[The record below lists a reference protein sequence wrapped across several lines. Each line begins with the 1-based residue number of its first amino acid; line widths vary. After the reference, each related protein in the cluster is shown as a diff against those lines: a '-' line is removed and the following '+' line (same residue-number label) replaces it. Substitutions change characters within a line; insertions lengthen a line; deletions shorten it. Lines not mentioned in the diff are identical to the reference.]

1 MKLSELLQ
9 QYKQPFE
16 KTYGH
21 RLLPS
26 HRKAMNSIL
35 ECRTPDAGEMIV
47 QCPDCGRFEWRPK
60 SCGNRNCPGCQN
72 HETSVW
78 LNRQQSK
85 LLPVPYFLVT
95 FTVPASLR
103 KLAWHNQRVFFS
115 CLFDASADTLRA
127 LAGNERF
134 LGGNIGMTGVLHT
147 NSRQLDFHPHIHYIV
162 PAGAVEPENWLWKR
176 SKGKFLFPQRALT
189 RIFRARL
196 VALLRSKGL
205 RLPEVF
211 ARGDWVVHCQY
222 AGSGAPALKY
232 LARYLYRGVI
242 AEKRI
247 IRNKDGLVTFLWRES
262 KTKKWRRKTMPGQ
275 HFLWLVL
282 QHTLPCGFRR
292 VRDYGFLHG
301 NSRRLLTLIQLLLN
315 ARPVMTELPERPVF
329 KCPDCGT
336 AMAIRGF
343 RQRGYFNSRSPP
355 AEALNLLN

>member
-1 MKLSELLQ
+1 MIRLSDLLQ
-9 QYKQPFE
+9 QYQQAFE
-16 KTYGH
+16 QTYGN

-26 HRKAMNSIL
+26 QRQAINAIAA
-35 ECRTPDAGEMIV
+35 CRTPDAGEMIV

-78 LNRQQSK
+78 LNRQQGK

-103 KLAWHNQRVFFS
+103 KLAWQHQRVFFS
-115 CLFDASADTLRA
+115 CLFDASADTLRS
-127 LAGNERF
+127 LARNEKF

-147 NSRQLDFHPHIHYIV
+147 NSRQLAFHPHIHYIV
-162 PAGAVEPENWLWKR
+162 PAGAFEPDKRLWKR
-176 SKGKFLFPQRALT
+176 SKGKFLFPQRALAKL
-189 RIFRARL
+189 FRARL
-196 VALLRSKGL
+196 VALLRS
-205 RLPEVF
+205 RDMRIPEVF
-211 ARGDWVVHCQY
+211 ASGDWVVHCQH

-247 IRNKDGLVTFLWRES
+247 ISNANGLVTFVWREG
-262 KTKKWRRKTMPGQ
+262 KTKKWQRKTMPGQ

-282 QHTLPCGFRR
+282 QHTLPGGFRR

-301 NSRRLLTLIQLLLN
+301 NSRRLLTLIQLLLH
-315 ARPVMTELPERPVF
+315 ARPAQTALPERPAF
-329 KCPDCGT
+329 KCPDCGS
-336 AMAIRGF
+336 AMSIKGF
-343 RQRGYFNSRSPP
+343 RCPGSSRSPP
-355 AEALNLLN
+355 TAPLNLHN

>member
-1 MKLSELLQ
+1 MKLADLLR

-16 KTYGH
+16 QTYGH
-21 RLLPS
+21 RLLHS
-26 HRKAMNSIL
+26 QRRAINAIL
-35 ECRTPDAGEMIV
+35 ACRTPDAGEMIV
-47 QCPDCGRFEWRPK
+47 QCQDCGRFEWRPQ

-78 LNRQQSK
+78 LNRQQGK

-103 KLAWHNQRVFFS
+103 KLAWHHQRVFFS

-127 LAGNERF
+127 LAGNDKF
-134 LGGNIGMTGVLHT
+134 LGGTHGMTGVLHT
-147 NSRQLDFHPHIHYIV
+147 NSRQLAFHPHIHYIV
-162 PAGAVEPENWLWKR
+162 PAGAIEAEKRLWKR

-189 RIFRARL
+189 KIFRAKL
-196 VALLRSKGL
+196 VALLRSQGL

-211 ARGDWVVHCQY
+211 ARGDWVVHCQH

-247 IRNKDGLVTFLWRES
+247 ISNKNGIVTFLWRES
-262 KTKKWRRKTMPGQ
+262 KTKKWQRKTIPGAQ
-275 HFLWLVL
+275 FLWQVL
-282 QHTLPCGFRR
+282 QHTLPGEFRR

-301 NSRRLLTLIQLLLN
+301 NSRGLLTLIQLLLR
-315 ARPVMTELPERPVF
+315 ASPAQSVLPERPAF
-329 KCPDCGT
+329 KCPDCGG
-336 AMAIRGF
+336 AMAIKGF
-343 RQRGYFNSRSPP
+343 RCPGSSRSPP
-355 AEALNLLN
+355 ARPLNHIN

>member
-1 MKLSELLQ
+1 MIRLSDLLK

-16 KTYGH
+16 QTYGH

-26 HRKAMNSIL
+26 QRQAINAIL
-35 ECRTPDAGEMIV
+35 ACRTPDAGEMIV
-47 QCPDCGRFEWRPK
+47 QCPDYRRFEWRPK
-60 SCGNRNCPGCQN
+60 SCGNRNCPSCQN

-78 LNRQQSK
+78 LNRQQAK

-103 KLAWHNQRVFFS
+103 KLAWNHQRVFFS
-115 CLFDASADTLRA
+115 CLFDASAHALRA
-127 LAGNERF
+127 LAGNEKF
-134 LGGNIGMTGVLHT
+134 LGGIPGMTGVLHT

-162 PAGAVEPENWLWKR
+162 PAGAIEPEKRLWKR
-176 SKGKFLFPQRALT
+176 YKGKFLFPQRALT
-189 RIFRARL
+189 KIFRARL
-196 VALLRSKGL
+196 VALLRGQGL

-247 IRNKDGLVTFLWRES
+247 ISNKKGLVTFVWRDS
-262 KTKKWRRKTMPGQ
+262 KTKKLHRKTMPGA
-275 HFLWLVL
+275 HFLWQVL
-282 QHTLPCGFRR
+282 QHTLPGGFRR

-301 NSRRLLTLIQLLLN
+301 NSSRLLTLIQLLLR
-315 ARPVMTELPERPVF
+315 ARPTQTELPERPAF
-329 KCPDCGT
+329 KCPDCGC
-336 AMAIRGF
+336 AMATKGF
-343 RQRGYFNSRSPP
+343 RGPASSRSPP
-355 AEALNLLN
+355 AVSLHLHN